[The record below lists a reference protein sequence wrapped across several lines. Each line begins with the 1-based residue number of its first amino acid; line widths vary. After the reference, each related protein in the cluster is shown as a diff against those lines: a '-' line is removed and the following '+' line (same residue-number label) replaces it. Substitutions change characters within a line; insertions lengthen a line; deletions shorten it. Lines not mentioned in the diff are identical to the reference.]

1 MTCTACERRRQG
13 YHYGV
18 TRFDF
23 AFSRPLSW
31 PLALIGVT
39 PWTAHVD
46 VTDDEFSV
54 RFGPWSLVT
63 PLSNVE
69 GASVTGPYLPFK
81 VLGPHVSLTDRGVT
95 FGTSWSRGVCVRF
108 RRPVSAALPAGLLH
122 HPAVTVT
129 VADADALVALLER
142 RPAGTPGAGDELR
155 RVLAS
160 VPAAAEP
167 QAAATPDAG
176 TAPPTPVSRRPLKR
190 TTSRSTSLT
199 STVPPEAPAAP
210 TEASAT
216 DAPAPSPAPTAAR
229 TPARKR
235 TPKPKAVPEHPT
247 PADMPK
253 HTPTEKVPGVTPP
266 ADEDLPGPD
275 EPRG

>member
-1 MTCTACERRRQG
+1 VTCAACEAPPQG
-13 YHYGV
+13 YYQRV

-23 AFSRPLSW
+23 AFARPLSW

-46 VTDDEFSV
+46 VTDDQLSV

-69 GASVTGPYLPFK
+69 GATVTGPYLPFK
-81 VLGPHVSLTDRGVT
+81 VLGPHVSLADRGVT
-95 FGTSWSRGVCVRF
+95 FGTTWRRGVCVRF

-122 HPAVTVT
+122 HP
-129 VADADALVALLER
+129 DAHALVALLER
-142 RPAGTPGAGDELR
+142 RPTGSPGAGDELR

-160 VPAAAEP
+160 VPAVSAQAETT
-167 QAAATPDAG
+167 ATPDAVS
-176 TAPPTPVSRRPLKR
+176 APPAPVSRRPLKR
-190 TTSRSTSLT
+190 TTSRSTTVT
-199 STVPPEAPAAP
+199 STVPPEAPVTDAAAPSAAP
-210 TEASAT
+210 T
-216 DAPAPSPAPTAAR
+216 PAR

-235 TPKPKAVPEHPT
+235 TPKPKPVPEHPT

-266 ADEDLPGPD
+266 ADENLPGPD
-275 EPRG
+275 QPRS